1 MKRKGSAQS
10 GGETC
15 KKARR
20 DVDRSFTN
28 ATHPVLQRLYPEVL
42 TLRQYLLSKLPSTSK
57 NRQRKISQLGRT
69 TSAQGIS
76 QNHLDTAVVQLLDS
90 TLVCTSSVNA
100 DTGAHTCFKEE
111 REKDIRAFTQQ
122 RSQSTPGSTF
132 NPGYYMQSEIVDF
145 VIWRLFKRSTA
156 HKPTHLLCHGFQ
168 RTGTTRREQGNNGN
182 PSSSIPNLQ
191 ERQPN
196 SYRQTLKEPV
206 WCRLHALL
214 GQGGDRIIIDMLLES
229 SIFIPLNADM
239 GNYYQLSGM
248 PISEIK
254 SDGFQKSNTVRVD
267 VGYEAVNNPSRVK
280 SECKTA
286 GTITFV
292 RSRMLYAKAALN
304 AKGGVR
310 FGMRHIRAF
319 STILRMLQLPDLA
332 GRCSQSFS

>member
-1 MKRKGSAQS
+1 
-10 GGETC
+10 
-15 KKARR
+15 
-20 DVDRSFTN
+20 
-28 ATHPVLQRLYPEVL
+28 
-42 TLRQYLLSKLPSTSK
+42 
-57 NRQRKISQLGRT
+57 
-69 TSAQGIS
+69 
-76 QNHLDTAVVQLLDS
+76 
-90 TLVCTSSVNA
+90 
-100 DTGAHTCFKEE
+100 
-111 REKDIRAFTQQ
+111 
-122 RSQSTPGSTF
+122 
-132 NPGYYMQSEIVDF
+132 

-267 VGYEAVNNPSRVK
+267 VGYEAINNPSRVK

>member
-122 RSQSTPGSTF
+122 RSQTTPGSTF
-132 NPGYYMQSEIVDF
+132 NPGYYMQSEVGRGMYHMLPGL
-145 VIWRLFKRSTA
+145 RLW
-156 HKPTHLLCHGFQ
+156 
-168 RTGTTRREQGNNGN
+168 ND
-182 PSSSIPNLQ
+182 
-191 ERQPN
+191 
-196 SYRQTLKEPV
+196 Y
-206 WCRLHALL
+206 
-214 GQGGDRIIIDMLLES
+214 
-229 SIFIPLNADM
+229 
-239 GNYYQLSGM
+239 
-248 PISEIK
+248 
-254 SDGFQKSNTVRVD
+254 
-267 VGYEAVNNPSRVK
+267 
-280 SECKTA
+280 
-286 GTITFV
+286 
-292 RSRMLYAKAALN
+292 
-304 AKGGVR
+304 
-310 FGMRHIRAF
+310 
-319 STILRMLQLPDLA
+319 
-332 GRCSQSFS
+332 